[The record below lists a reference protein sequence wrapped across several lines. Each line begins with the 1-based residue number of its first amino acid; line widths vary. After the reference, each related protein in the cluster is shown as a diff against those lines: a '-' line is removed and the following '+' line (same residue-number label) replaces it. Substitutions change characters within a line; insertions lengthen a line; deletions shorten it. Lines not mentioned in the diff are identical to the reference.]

1 MFLRCH
7 DELTL
12 EMVTPEERKFIY
24 DYYVK
29 DPSWD
34 FRQGEGISA
43 RLAEILGFNKDKI
56 TLANSIM
63 FTLLGTP
70 IVYYGDEFGKRNDHD
85 FYKEMI
91 QLSGKDDTRFLVRGK
106 VDWNE
111 VEEQLGKKDSF
122 ESHIFKGLSKMIQS
136 RKKYAAFGRGK
147 IQWLETKDK
156 GLLAFKRI
164 HEKEEILILINLSGK
179 DIQYHLDTHFPF
191 QDILGQ
197 NVKTLKNEINIE
209 AYSYLW
215 IEL

>member
-1 MFLRCH
+1 
-7 DELTL
+7 
-12 EMVTPEERKFIY
+12 V
-24 DYYVK
+24 
-29 DPSWD
+29 
-34 FRQGEGISA
+34 GEGISS
-43 RLAEILGFNKDKI
+43 RLSELFKGDAQKI
-56 TLANSIM
+56 KLAYSLM
-63 FTLLGTP
+63 LSLPGTP
-70 IVYYGDEFGKRNDHD
+70 VIYYGDEFGKRNDHD

-122 ESHIFKGLSKMIQS
+122 ESQIFKGLSKMIQS

-179 DIQYHLDTHFPF
+179 DIQYHSDTHFPF